1 MICRNW
7 LAPAPLLVH
16 MIWPMET
23 TAPSPDC
30 GLNGDG
36 VVPLRLAGPTCAVR
50 TVASVVTAPAGSGS

>member
-1 MICRNW
+1 MICRNCF
-7 LAPAPLLVH
+7 APAPLLVH

-36 VVPLRLAGPTCAVR
+36 VVPL
-50 TVASVVTAPAGSGS
+50 